1 MKLFETILG
10 TWVSSKKRKITG
22 KCMRNG
28 CQEEEKSNESRGKTG
43 LTERSR
49 KAIRAE
55 IYQPFERKYTGTPR
69 TEQTERTAGMCFCR
83 ENELMCT
90 ETTPEKENM
99 TQTFVEG

>member
-1 MKLFETILG
+1 MGAKEEKKYWKIHAK
-10 TWVSSKKRKITG
+10 WVSR
-22 KCMRNG
+22 
-28 CQEEEKSNESRGKTG
+28 RGKIK
-43 LTERSR
+43 RIARRDRDSR
-49 KAIRAE
+49 NEAE
-55 IYQPFERKYTGTPR
+55 KPFERKYTGTPR